1 MEERALKTD
10 ARHSAQTSMDSLLR
24 YEALGGASAGRGGR
38 FCRDAARLGA
48 CRVRRILGG
57 RGGGERS
64 LIAAREHQGRCDRE
78 RHARGSCAVSVERLC
93 QGTQDSHLLVGRRG
107 GITTSTSRWCWRV

>member
-1 MEERALKTD
+1 MRDT
-10 ARHSAQTSMDSLLR
+10 LLR
-24 YEALGGASAGRGGR
+24 RPWTRYCATKLWVARVLAEGGR
-38 FCRDAARLGA
+38 FCREAARLGV

-64 LIAAREHQGRCDRE
+64 LIAAREHQGRSDRE

-93 QGTQDSHLLVGRRG
+93 QGIQDSHLLVDRRG